1 MYLNLEELD
10 FLFLLRFVDLL
21 EFDET
26 VSPDVLG
33 ADDEELDARTEFFK
47 WLDADEVVA
56 SVWSFAVT
64 LVLLSI
70 IIIMNIK

>member
-21 EFDET
+21 ELVET

-33 ADDEELDARTEFFK
+33 ADDEELDARTEFSK
-47 WLDADEVVA
+47 WLDADEVAA
-56 SVWSFAVT
+56 SVWSFAAT
-64 LVLLSI
+64 LVLLSVI
-70 IIIMNIK
+70 VINNK